1 MTAELSTRGPPPNNA
16 VLQAVAGF
24 GALGLIPFF
33 APLAAPLLNA
43 RLAEAASR
51 TQIVYAGLILSFLGG
66 ARFGRAVE
74 APGSPGAVALS
85 MAPPLL
91 ALAALLLPGGAV
103 AARLI
108 LIVSLVGLLLWDLAT
123 PGLPASYRAVRT
135 TLTLFAAGAL
145 GLGLVLLP

>member
-24 GALGLIPFF
+24 GALGLIPFV
-33 APLAAPLLNA
+33 APLAAPLLSP
-43 RLAEAASR
+43 RLAEAAGR
-51 TQIVYAGLILSFLGG
+51 AQIVYAGLILSFLGG

-74 APGSPGAVALS
+74 GQGGPGAVALS

-91 ALAALLLPGGAV
+91 ALTALLVPGGAV
-103 AARLI
+103 GARLI
-108 LIVSLVGLLLWDLAT
+108 LIVSLVGLLVWDLAT
-123 PGLPASYRAVRT
+123 AGLSASYRAMRT